1 MIIIMNI
8 SKILEN
14 GSISLIRGGG
24 VLQYFYAWRC
34 ERIQSKCGI
43 DLQPNV
49 VGSGIHIVHGKVV
62 INAFSKIGCNC
73 KILSDVT
80 IGVSGKKGQKG
91 APIIENSV
99 FIGTGAKII
108 GKVVIADN
116 VVIGANAVVT
126 KSILESGIT
135 VAGIPAKKISDTGSE
150 EYL

>member
-24 VLQYFYAWRC
+24 GLQYFYAWRC

-80 IGVSGKKGQKG
+80 IGVSGR
-91 APIIENSV
+91 
-99 FIGTGAKII
+99 
-108 GKVVIADN
+108 KVHQ
-116 VVIGANAVVT
+116 
-126 KSILESGIT
+126 L
-135 VAGIPAKKISDTGSE
+135 
-150 EYL
+150 